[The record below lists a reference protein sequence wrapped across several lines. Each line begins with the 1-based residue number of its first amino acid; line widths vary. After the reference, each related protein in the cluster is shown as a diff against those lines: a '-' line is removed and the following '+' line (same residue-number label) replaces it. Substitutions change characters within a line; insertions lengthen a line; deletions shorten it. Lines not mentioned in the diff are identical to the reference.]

1 MSNFFNL
8 MNCSPPGS
16 SVYGILQARKL
27 EWIAISFSRGSSQP
41 RDQTWS
47 PALQADSLACELQGK
62 PPYNPSYLAV
72 TIFHRIGHNLAT
84 KPPPSYFNMKV
95 KVLATQLCPALVTSW
110 TVACQAPASMGFSRQ
125 EYWSGL
131 PFPSPGDLPD
141 PEIEPEPPELQA
153 DSLACE
159 LPGKPPNNFSCFKM
173 NIFPHSHN

>member
-125 EYWSGL
+125 EYWSGV
-131 PFPSPGDLPD
+131 PFPSPLVP
-141 PEIEPEPPELQA
+141 
-153 DSLACE
+153 
-159 LPGKPPNNFSCFKM
+159 
-173 NIFPHSHN
+173 